1 MLQASTVVHVA
12 NMRVWVLY
20 SLLQGVEVVGGKPI
34 IYSGG
39 SFVDDYAGDRHY
51 RNDLSAVFLA
61 HFVASEAPAAAAGA
75 GAGAG
80 AAAEG
85 AAAGAEGSD
94 RQQGRDQVQITARQH
109 PAGHA
114 AEPAASQPAAAMA
127 GRDAGQPWGAPRLVL
142 QSLHALPIA
151 ITHSWRTE
159 GGPYQEA
166 GLGNPAYFSQVG

>member
-1 MLQASTVVHVA
+1 MCMWPTH
-12 NMRVWVLY
+12 MRVWVLY

-39 SFVDDYAGDRHY
+39 SFVDDYAGDQHY

-61 HFVASEAPAAAAGA
+61 HFAAPDAPAAAAGA
-75 GAGAG
+75 

-85 AAAGAEGSD
+85 MAAAAEGSD
-94 RQQGRDQVQITARQH
+94 TQQGRDQVQVRERQQH

-114 AEPAASQPAAAMA
+114 AEPAASQPAAAATA
-127 GRDAGQPWGAPRLVL
+127 GRDAGQPTDAPRLVL

-151 ITHSWRTE
+151 IKHSWRTE

-166 GLGNPAYFSQVG
+166 GLCNPPYFSQVG